1 MVFSVIFT
9 DDFLQSVLQGLTE
22 EQLRDLEGMERANV
36 EARIVLLRNVQQLLD
51 MAVSQLNQYSAV
63 MASMK

>member
-1 MVFSVIFT
+1 M
-9 DDFLQSVLQGLTE
+9 LQGLTE

-51 MAVSQLNQYSAV
+51 VAVSQLNQYTAV

>member
-51 MAVSQLNQYSAV
+51 VAVSQLNQYSAV